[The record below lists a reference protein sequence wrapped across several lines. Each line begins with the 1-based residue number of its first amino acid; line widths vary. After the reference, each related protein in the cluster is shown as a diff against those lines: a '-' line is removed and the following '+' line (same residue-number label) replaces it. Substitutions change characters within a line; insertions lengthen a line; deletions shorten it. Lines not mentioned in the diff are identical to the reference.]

1 MVGCP
6 ASLNLH
12 MLHQHVCIS
21 RICNPS
27 SMHWSF
33 VGSAFRFLSGLVVCF
48 ELGGPDARKRFEMT
62 KCFSDAAD
70 ALAED
75 GISIMVILD
84 LFQQL
89 LKCKIAVWEV

>member
-1 MVGCP
+1 
-6 ASLNLH
+6 
-12 MLHQHVCIS
+12 
-21 RICNPS
+21 
-27 SMHWSF
+27 
-33 VGSAFRFLSGLVVCF
+33 
-48 ELGGPDARKRFEMT
+48 MT

-89 LKCKIAVWEV
+89 LKCKIALWEV

>member
-1 MVGCP
+1 
-6 ASLNLH
+6 
-12 MLHQHVCIS
+12 
-21 RICNPS
+21 
-27 SMHWSF
+27 
-33 VGSAFRFLSGLVVCF
+33 
-48 ELGGPDARKRFEMT
+48 MT

-89 LKCKIAVWEV
+89 LKGKPFGRYAFYIFLLGPRLLESSGCQRFLIWDLRSFGILLH